1 MKFLSLTRHCQ
12 HLLLAL
18 LLLAVASTQA
28 QTKVFKE
35 VSDEISSQL
44 EIIRQDGNLV
54 GYLLF
59 TQLEKASADSFNYR
73 LSIMDE
79 NLNDIGA
86 VKFRDEKLILKGVSF
101 EQDVLCLTYV
111 KSNFVGI
118 EYKNGR
124 DFRREKDN
132 ARAELLAQFINL
144 NGKILNRYTVKMDIK
159 PESQSNNYN
168 RKVIGD
174 ARLKQQIQLRNISGR
189 GFACFYGDDS
199 RNSLLIFNTAGK
211 LTWQKTV
218 REEATGFLMLTS
230 GDDVD
235 LLLKKK
241 EKMEEG
247 GYAIIG
253 YNTKDTSTYPKF
265 LLKDRKGRSL
275 KVLTFENDPVSGKP
289 YVSGLVID
297 SVKGNNYG
305 TGRALVHG
313 TYSGIFSIAL
323 NGHRRNDIQPVFT
336 YWSDGSQGEL
346 VNKRGY
352 YKEARAYPNLE
363 SSFKDYQGNTYFF
376 GPGIH
381 RRFRTGSVIVSTV
394 FAISVVIPA
403 VVMAAGTHTF
413 SSRNMV
419 IVKQTPAGKLS
430 LESAI
435 PLSNIMGATAK
446 YPLRGY
452 DLDSY
457 TVTNPETKSNYLVID
472 NSRKILIYNI
482 EQHKLARTIPH
493 EDANSYITLLPAKEG
508 HVMVSEYDKKQ
519 KQTRLSIEAL

>member
-1 MKFLSLTRHCQ
+1 MKA
-12 HLLLAL
+12 LLLAL
-18 LLLAVASTQA
+18 TALLLAISTTHA

-35 VSDEISSQL
+35 VSDEISSKL

-79 NLNDIGA
+79 NLNDIGS

-124 DFRREKDN
+124 QFRREKDN
-132 ARAELLAQFINL
+132 ARAELLAQFISL
-144 NGKILNRYTVKMDIK
+144 TGTILNRYTVRMDIK
-159 PESQSNNYN
+159 PEAQSSYNN
-168 RKVIGD
+168 RKVYGD
-174 ARLKQQIQLRNISGR
+174 AKLKQQIQLRNISGR

-199 RNSLLIFNTAGK
+199 RNNLLIFNTAGK

-218 REEATGFLMLTS
+218 SEDATGFLMLTS

-241 EKMEEG
+241 EKMAEG

-253 YNTKDTSTYPKF
+253 YNTKDNTTYPKF
-265 LLKDRKGRSL
+265 LLKDKKGNDL
-275 KVLTFENDPVSGKP
+275 KVLSFDNDPVSGKP
-289 YVSGLVID
+289 FVSGLVID
-297 SVKGNNYG
+297 PVKGRNYG
-305 TGRALVHG
+305 TGRSLVHG
-313 TYSGIFSIAL
+313 TYCGIFSIAL
-323 NGHRRNDIQPVFT
+323 NGHHKNDIQPVFT
-336 YWSDGSQGEL
+336 YWADGSQGEEIDKHGYYAAAEAYPSL
-346 VNKRGY
+346 VN
-352 YKEARAYPNLE
+352 
-363 SSFKDYQGNTYFF
+363 SFKDFQGNTYFF
-376 GPGIH
+376 GAGVH
-381 RRFRTGSVIVSTV
+381 RHFRTVGVVASIVTLPTIVGPIALMS
-394 FAISVVIPA
+394 P
-403 VVMAAGTHTF
+403 GTHRY
-413 SSRNMV
+413 SRKNMM
-419 IVKQTPAGKLS
+419 IVKQTPTGKIS

-435 PLSNIMGATAK
+435 PVSNIYAAMAPT
-446 YPLRGY
+446 PLQLY
-452 DLDSY
+452 DIDSY
-457 TVTNPETKSNYLVID
+457 TVSNPETKNNYLVVD
-472 NSRKILIYNI
+472 NAKNILIYNI

-493 EDANSYITLLPAKEG
+493 QDANNYITLLPAKEG